1 LFYAIFNIM
10 KKIISALLKTLGV
23 IFISLALVM
32 GWASFNSFIERINS
46 GSGLMFADAE
56 IFLVLMLIFLFAGIV
71 FFLVERKLKKTDSHN

>member
-1 LFYAIFNIM
+1 MFYAIFNIM

-32 GWASFNSFIERINS
+32 GWASFNSFIERINN

-56 IFLVLMLIFLFAGIV
+56 IFLVLTLFFLFIGIV
-71 FFLVERKLKKTDSHN
+71 CFGIERKLKKTDSHN

>member
-1 LFYAIFNIM
+1 M

>member
-1 LFYAIFNIM
+1 M
-10 KKIISALLKTLGV
+10 KKSISALLKTLGV

-32 GWASFNSFIERINS
+32 GWASINSFIERINN

-71 FFLVERKLKKTDSHN
+71 LFWIERKLKKTDSHN